1 MAVDVM
7 HLSALSNG
15 SPTHNSFS
23 PAHKADMTLRQKEQS
38 RSAQDLSSSSANSPR
53 SSAGGDSLTASE
65 LSWSGS
71 PEEQQVMECI
81 QRSRKQLEDDI
92 EVQYVH
98 VRVATCTFAL
108 LWGSQ

>member
-15 SPTHNSFS
+15 SPTHNAFS
-23 PAHKADMTLRQKEQS
+23 PAHKAADMTLRQKDQS

-53 SSAGGDSLTASE
+53 SSAGGDSLSASE

-71 PEEQQVMECI
+71 PEEQLAVECI

-92 EVQYVH
+92 EVY
-98 VRVATCTFAL
+98 TCTY
-108 LWGSQ
+108 